1 MPSDMPIGKP
11 MDSKNMDSMDTSL
24 VAAIRSRYQSIRA
37 QIDAAAVRVK
47 REPASVRLVVVS
59 KTHPI
64 ETVRAAIEAGIRDLG
79 ENYAEEAVEK
89 VRAVGTVDGLRW
101 HMIGHVQSRK
111 ADLVAGQFH
120 LMHSLDSLKL
130 ANRLERF
137 AAEAGRRLPVLLEC
151 NVGGEASKFG
161 YAASTP
167 PELDSLCREIE
178 QINIRPHL
186 QIRGLMTMPPLY
198 DDPEQTRPFFVKL
211 RELRNFLAERFPAIA
226 WDELSM
232 GTSADFVAA
241 VEEGATLVRVGT
253 AILGSRPPKS

>member
-1 MPSDMPIGKP
+1 MNPL
-11 MDSKNMDSMDTSL
+11 DTSL
-24 VAAIRSRYQSIRA
+24 VEAIRSRYQSIRA
-37 QIDAAAVRVK
+37 QIEAAARRIG
-47 REPASVRLVVVS
+47 REPDAVRLVVVT
-59 KTHPI
+59 KTHPV
-64 ETVRAAIEAGIRDLG
+64 ETVRAAVEAGIRDLG

-89 VRAVGTVDGLRW
+89 VRAVGTVEGLRW

-111 ADLVAGQFH
+111 ADLVAGHFH

-161 YAASTP
+161 YPASTP
-167 PELDSLCREIE
+167 PELESLYREIE
-178 QINIRPHL
+178 QVVLLPHL

-211 RELRNFLAERFPAIA
+211 RELRNFLAERFPAIL

-253 AILGSRPPKS
+253 AILGLRPPKV

>member
-1 MPSDMPIGKP
+1 
-11 MDSKNMDSMDTSL
+11 MDSVVLSHIE
-24 VAAIRSRYQSIRA
+24 AIRSRYQAIRA
-37 QIDAAAVRVK
+37 QIDAAALRVK
-47 REPASVRLVVVS
+47 RDPDSVRLVVVT
-59 KTHPI
+59 KTHPV
-64 ETVRAAIEAGIRDLG
+64 ETVRAAIEAGIRDFG

-89 VRAVGTVDGLRW
+89 IRALGKVEGLRW

-111 ADLVAGQFH
+111 ADLVAAHFD

-137 AAEAGRRLPVLLEC
+137 AAEAGRPLPVLLEC

-161 YAASTP
+161 YPASTS
-167 PELDSLCREIE
+167 EDVDLLSREIE
-178 QINIRPHL
+178 QIALLPHL

-198 DDPEQTRPFFVKL
+198 DDPEQTRPFFARL
-211 RELRNFLAERFPAIA
+211 RELRDFLAGRFPAIA

-241 VEEGATLVRVGT
+241 VEEGATIVRVGT
-253 AILGSRPPKS
+253 AILGSRPPKG